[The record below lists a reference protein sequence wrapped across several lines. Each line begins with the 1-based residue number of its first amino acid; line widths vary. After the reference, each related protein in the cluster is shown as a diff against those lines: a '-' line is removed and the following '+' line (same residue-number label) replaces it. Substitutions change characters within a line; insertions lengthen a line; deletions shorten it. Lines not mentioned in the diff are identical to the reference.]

1 MVAFKSPD
9 SPVALRVTDAASFVF
24 EKALQTPQKTW
35 LIDAITGNK
44 LTFGQAYGKIQS
56 FSGGLR
62 RLGLNKWDVVGIY
75 APNSIVYPLVVLGT
89 INGGF
94 TITTANP
101 QYTADELAYQLQ
113 DSKAKVLLTVKDVL
127 DNAWTAAQKCGIPR
141 DRVFVIGEQVEGFP
155 SAERLFSG
163 SAYRAE
169 FSEKEIK
176 ERSAYLCYSSG
187 TTGRSK
193 GVETTHYNMVSNIL
207 QIAGVEDVTDNDV
220 WLGLLPMYHIYAM
233 NLSVHCTAFKGI
245 SLVVLPK
252 FIPELYLESIQKY
265 RVTMLHIVPPIVLFM
280 AKHPVIDKFDLSC
293 VQKIMSGAA
302 PLSGELTQA
311 VKQRLPSHPIVKQ
324 GYGMTETTPVVICQ
338 RDDGI
343 VDGSIGQLVP
353 NAEARIVDPE
363 TGKDLGINQAGELW
377 VRGPMV
383 MKGYLNN
390 EKATKETIDR
400 DGWLHT
406 GDIAVVDKNG
416 HFFIVD
422 RLKELIKYKGLQ
434 VPPAELEAK
443 LLAHPKVSD
452 CAVIGVPDERAG
464 EVAMA
469 FIVPAPDV
477 KFNPQE
483 IIEYIAGQVSEHK
496 RLHGGIRVIK
506 EIPKSAAGKI
516 LRRQLRDLVRS
527 KL

>member
-1 MVAFKSPD
+1 MFTSPLQD
-9 SPVALRVTDAASFVF
+9 INLPLLDATSFVF

-35 LIDAITGNK
+35 LIDAVTGNK

-155 SAERLFSG
+155 SAERLFDG
-163 SAYRAE
+163 ITFSAT
-169 FSEKEIK
+169 FSKEEIK

-207 QIAGVEDVTDNDV
+207 QINQVEEVKEDDV

-324 GYGMTETTPVVICQ
+324 GYGMTETTPVVTYQ
-338 RDDGI
+338 YDGGI
-343 VDGSIGQLVP
+343 VEGSIGQLVP
-353 NAEARIVDPE
+353 NAQARIVDPE
-363 TGKDLGINQAGELW
+363 TGNDQGVDEPGELW

-464 EVAMA
+464 ELPRAFVVLKAGEELTEQEVQDFIASQVA
-469 FIVPAPDV
+469 
-477 KFNPQE
+477 
-483 IIEYIAGQVSEHK
+483 EYK
-496 RLHGGIRVIK
+496 RLRGGVRFIAS
-506 EIPKSAAGKI
+506 IPKSAAGKI
-516 LRRQLRDLVRS
+516 LRRML
-527 KL
+527 KTEE